1 MQIIQSLNLMG
12 DKETKMKNYII
23 QLYKN
28 LLSLFEENQR
38 IYYLNY
44 I

>member
-1 MQIIQSLNLMG
+1 MG

-28 LLSLFEENQR
+28 LLSLLKKTKE
-38 IYYLNY
+38 Y
-44 I
+44 IV

>member
-1 MQIIQSLNLMG
+1 MG

-28 LLSLFEENQR
+28 LLTLLKKTKE
-38 IYYLNY
+38 Y
-44 I
+44 II